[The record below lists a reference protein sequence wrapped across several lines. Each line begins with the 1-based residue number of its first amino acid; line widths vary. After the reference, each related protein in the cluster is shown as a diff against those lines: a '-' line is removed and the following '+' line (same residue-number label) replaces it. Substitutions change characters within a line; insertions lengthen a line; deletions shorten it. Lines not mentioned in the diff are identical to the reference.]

1 MEETRYIF
9 HLSPYD
15 ASALLP
21 QVSRALEAQ
30 TEHTSRAQYPGMWKQ
45 TDRLRE
51 RARRRAAQGTK
62 KASKVHRL
70 VRTLLDLV
78 CLACGL
84 FLLIPGLTAPQEL
97 LVPLLTGALA
107 VLFGALDL
115 WLRHR
120 KKKNPFDKPAERL
133 LAGKD
138 ALPEGLTVSFT
149 SDGMTLADGAET
161 VPYGDFTCAVE
172 TQDLFLLIYR
182 GCATLLQKK
191 DLDGGDFG
199 GFRAFLAGKVPACLD
214 LRES

>member
-1 MEETRYIF
+1 MEETRYVF

-51 RARRRAAQGTK
+51 RARDRAAQGTK
-62 KASKVHRL
+62 KASKAHRL
-70 VRTLLDLV
+70 VRTLLDLI

-84 FLLIPGLTAPQEL
+84 FLLIPGLMAPQEL
-97 LVPLLTGALA
+97 LVPLLTGVLA
-107 VLFGALDL
+107 VLVGALDL

-149 SDGMTLADGAET
+149 SDGMALADSAEPI
-161 VPYGDFTCAVE
+161 PYGDFTCAVE
-172 TQDLFLLIYR
+172 TQGLFLLIYR

-191 DLDGGDFG
+191 DLDGDTD

-214 LRES
+214 LRED

>member
-1 MEETRYIF
+1 MEETRYVF

-21 QVSRALEAQ
+21 QVSRALEVQ

-51 RARRRAAQGTK
+51 RARDCAAQGTK
-62 KASKVHRL
+62 KASKAHRL
-70 VRTLLDLV
+70 VRTLLDLI

-84 FLLIPGLTAPQEL
+84 FLLIPGLMAPQEL
-97 LVPLLTGALA
+97 LVPLLTGVLA
-107 VLFGALDL
+107 VLVGALDL

-149 SDGMTLADGAET
+149 SDGMALADSAEPI
-161 VPYGDFTCAVE
+161 PYGDFTCAVE
-172 TQDLFLLIYR
+172 TQGLFLLIYR

-191 DLDGGDFG
+191 DLDGDTD

-214 LRES
+214 LRED